1 MEKFLF
7 FWVCGADPVFLK
19 TPPVPHLG
27 FKSVKVPSRVN
38 HSGYTSDRQH
48 LYLLILKANQAKQER
63 HIPPAG
69 TKEFPGDGTGKNKHT
84 VRLPSGTE
92 KWFEFWGVSTCISS
106 RPLQELLKGPFC
118 PHVGLAHIL
127 VRLGKQGEKKCGAAS
142 KPWRPE
148 QVTTG
153 AAD

>member
-1 MEKFLF
+1 MALEKINILSSCPQGGESGWSSSGGEHLHLFL
-7 FWVCGADPVFLK
+7 A
-19 TPPVPHLG
+19 
-27 FKSVKVPSRVN
+27 
-38 HSGYTSDRQH
+38 
-48 LYLLILKANQAKQER
+48 
-63 HIPPAG
+63 
-69 TKEFPGDGTGKNKHT
+69 
-84 VRLPSGTE
+84 
-92 KWFEFWGVSTCISS
+92 SS
-106 RPLQELLKGPFC
+106 LQELLKAPFC

>member
-1 MEKFLF
+1 MALEKINTL
-7 FWVCGADPVFLK
+7 
-19 TPPVPHLG
+19 
-27 FKSVKVPSRVN
+27 
-38 HSGYTSDRQH
+38 SGYPQGQ
-48 LYLLILKANQAKQER
+48 K
-63 HIPPAG
+63 
-69 TKEFPGDGTGKNKHT
+69 
-84 VRLPSGTE
+84 SGLSSG
-92 KWFEFWGVSTCISS
+92 GVSTCISS

>member
-1 MEKFLF
+1 MALEKINTLS
-7 FWVCGADPVFLK
+7 GNPQGQESGL
-19 TPPVPHLG
+19 
-27 FKSVKVPSRVN
+27 SSR
-38 HSGYTSDRQH
+38 
-48 LYLLILKANQAKQER
+48 
-63 HIPPAG
+63 
-69 TKEFPGDGTGKNKHT
+69 
-84 VRLPSGTE
+84 
-92 KWFEFWGVSTCISS
+92 GVSTCISS

>member
-1 MEKFLF
+1 MAVEKINTL
-7 FWVCGADPVFLK
+7 
-19 TPPVPHLG
+19 
-27 FKSVKVPSRVN
+27 
-38 HSGYTSDRQH
+38 SGYPQGW
-48 LYLLILKANQAKQER
+48 E
-63 HIPPAG
+63 
-69 TKEFPGDGTGKNKHT
+69 
-84 VRLPSGTE
+84 SGLSSRE
-92 KWFEFWGVSTCISS
+92 EGGVSTCISS

-142 KPWRPE
+142 KPWRPG